1 MTSKADAASRE
12 RAMLQG
18 VIFDLDG
25 TLADTLDVCI
35 EAFQYAIAEHTGRR
49 LSPAEVVT
57 LWGPT
62 EEGVLREA
70 VGPEWEHSVETFLA
84 EYERLHVAVP
94 EPFPGIRDLLA
105 HLVAAGIPT
114 GVVTGKGARSAQ
126 ISLEVLGI
134 DGYFDVVEAGSIDG
148 PVKKEKIAHIVER
161 WGVPAGTVVYV
172 GDHPHDAIHAH
183 AAGTLAVGAAWSHHT
198 DIDALRRSAPDEFF
212 DSSTDFAAWLMGRT
226 AKGPAAMPDG
236 LHEGDDDG

>member
-1 MTSKADAASRE
+1 
-12 RAMLQG
+12 MLQG

-49 LSPAEVVT
+49 LSPPEVVA

-62 EEGVLREA
+62 EEGVLRTA

-94 EPFPGIRDLLA
+94 EPFPGIRDLLE
-105 HLVAAGIPT
+105 HLVAVGVPA
-114 GVVTGKGARSAQ
+114 GVVTGKGPRSAQ

-134 DGYFDVVEAGSIDG
+134 DSFFDAVEAGSIDG
-148 PVKKEKIAHIVER
+148 PVKAEKISHIVEQ
-161 WGVPAGTVVYV
+161 WGVPPEAVVYV
-172 GDHPHDAIHAH
+172 GDHPHDTIHAH
-183 AAGTLAVGAAWSHHT
+183 EAGTLAIGAAWSHHT
-198 DIDALRRSAPDEFF
+198 DVDALRRSAPDEYF
-212 DSSTDFAAWLMGRT
+212 DSSTEFATWLERRTTPGRT
-226 AKGPAAMPDG
+226 ADTSG
-236 LHEGDDDG
+236 LRETEDDG